1 MYNKILLASFLRYV
15 EQSLYTRGGP
25 RIQDSIRLILRSKHQ
40 GRKSINK
47 SLRPPRGDHICLG
60 IRSKDKHT
68 GAEV

>member
-1 MYNKILLASFLRYV
+1 MM
-15 EQSLYTRGGP
+15 QSLNIHDKL
-25 RIQDSIRLILRSKHQ
+25 RIQDSIRLIPRSKHQ

-47 SLRPPRGDHICLG
+47 SLHPPRGDHICLG

>member
-1 MYNKILLASFLRYV
+1 M
-15 EQSLYTRGGP
+15 EQNLYTRDGLG
-25 RIQDSIRLILRSKHQ
+25 IQDSIRLIPRSKHQ

>member
-1 MYNKILLASFLRYV
+1 MVVGIVSSRYM
-15 EQSLYTRGGP
+15 EQSLNMHDSL
-25 RIQDSIRLILRSKHQ
+25 RIQDSIRLTPRSKHQ

-47 SLRPPRGDHICLG
+47 SLRPLRGDHICLG